1 MKINIACQSPI
12 LQKTL
17 HLYLKEY
24 CVSYEDCDFVIAD
37 NIDESI
43 AKPICLVAFSESSDI
58 RRPIYRQSLF
68 DDLEKF
74 HKRVSETSYNEA
86 GKLSNILDIGELE
99 NLKKSLDFINNISSD
114 DDEQL
119 KNNIEN
125 LLKDYTLQI
134 YEIIKNHPN
143 KQPKI

>member
-1 MKINIACQSPI
+1 MKINIACKSPI

-24 CVSYEDCDFVIAD
+24 CVSYEDCDFVITD
-37 NIDESI
+37 NINEDI
-43 AKPICLVAFSESSDI
+43 TKPICLVAFSESSDI